1 LVKGRAEG
9 IAIIKR
15 LFSDRRQNLSEI
27 IVKSIHRLKVQK
39 VKIERITFRLEQ
51 RDKKLFQ
58 ICVSSLKSNN
68 RERAVVCANE
78 LAHVRKL
85 IAFLKQV
92 QLALERVIL
101 RLETIK
107 ELNDIMVELRPALR
121 MLKSVT
127 NQLSEL
133 LPDVASELENV
144 NESIAETLAITKL
157 EASPEA
163 LIPLQMKTPAGEE
176 ILKEV
181 SAFLEEKVAE
191 KLPEPPASPIVKEA
205 AEQPVKQM
213 VALAATCTTSTRQ
226 EGASQS
232 EKTIS
237 FRETEL
243 QRLSLKLQ
251 RMTINDSIE
260 NMILE
265 YVKKKNGEISITE
278 CALELNLPTSE
289 VKEALKSLGEK
300 GKIKIYVK

>member
-1 LVKGRAEG
+1 MKGRAEG

>member
-1 LVKGRAEG
+1 MKGRAEG

-68 RERAVVCANE
+68 RERAIVCANE

-127 NQLSEL
+127 NQLSEF

-213 VALAATCTTSTRQ
+213 VALAATCTTSTRE
-226 EGASQS
+226 EGTSQS

-265 YVKKKNGEISITE
+265 YVKKKKGEINITE

>member
-1 LVKGRAEG
+1 MKGRAEG
-9 IAIIKR
+9 IAIIKG
-15 LFSDRRQNLSEI
+15 LFNNRRQNLSEI
-27 IVKSIHRLKVQK
+27 IVKSINRLKIQK
-39 VKIERITFRLEQ
+39 VKIERVTFKLEQ
-51 RDKKLFQ
+51 RDRKLFQ
-58 ICVSSLKSNN
+58 LCISSLKNNN
-68 RERAVVCANE
+68 RERAVICANE
-78 LAHVRKL
+78 LAHIRKL

-107 ELNDIMVELRPALR
+107 ELNDVMVELRPALK
-121 MLKSVT
+121 MLKSIT
-127 NQLSEL
+127 NQLSDF

-181 SAFLEEKVAE
+181 SSFLEEKAAE
-191 KLPEPPASPIVKEA
+191 KLPEPPASPIIEEKA
-205 AEQPVKQM
+205 AEEPVKQM
-213 VALAATCTTSTRQ
+213 VALTATCTTSTRQ
-226 EGASQS
+226 EGTPQS

-237 FRETEL
+237 FKETEL

-251 RMTINDSIE
+251 RMTVNDSIE

-265 YVKKKNGEISITE
+265 YARKKNGEINITE
-278 CALELNLPTSE
+278 CALELNIPTSE

>member
-1 LVKGRAEG
+1 
-9 IAIIKR
+9 
-15 LFSDRRQNLSEI
+15 LSEI

-68 RERAVVCANE
+68 RERAIVCANE

-191 KLPEPPASPIVKEA
+191 KLPEPPASPIVTEA

-232 EKTIS
+232 EKTVS

>member
-1 LVKGRAEG
+1 M
-9 IAIIKR
+9 I
-15 LFSDRRQNLSEI
+15 
-27 IVKSIHRLKVQK
+27 
-39 VKIERITFRLEQ
+39 
-51 RDKKLFQ
+51 
-58 ICVSSLKSNN
+58 
-68 RERAVVCANE
+68 
-78 LAHVRKL
+78 
-85 IAFLKQV
+85 
-92 QLALERVIL
+92 
-101 RLETIK
+101 
-107 ELNDIMVELRPALR
+107 ELRPALK
-121 MLKSVT
+121 MLKSIT
-127 NQLSEL
+127 NQLSDF

-181 SAFLEEKVAE
+181 SSFLEEKVAE
-191 KLPEPPASPIVKEA
+191 KLPEPPASPIIEEKV
-205 AEQPVKQM
+205 AEEPVKQM
-213 VALAATCTTSTRQ
+213 VALTATCTTSTRQ
-226 EGASQS
+226 EGSPQS

-237 FRETEL
+237 FKETEL

-251 RMTINDSIE
+251 RMTVDDSIE

-265 YVKKKNGEISITE
+265 YARKKNGEINITE

>member
-1 LVKGRAEG
+1 MKRRAEG
-9 IAIIKR
+9 IVIIKG
-15 LFSDRRQNLSEI
+15 LFNNRRQNLDEI
-27 IVKSIHRLKVQK
+27 IVKSIHKLKIQK
-39 VKIERITFRLEQ
+39 VKIERVTFRLQQ
-51 RDKKLFQ
+51 RDKKLFH
-58 ICVSSLKSNN
+58 ICVSSLKNNN
-68 RERAVVCANE
+68 RERAVICANE
-78 LAHVRKL
+78 LAQVRKL

-107 ELNDIMVELRPALR
+107 ELSDIMVELRPALKT
-121 MLKSVT
+121 LKSIT

-133 LPDVASELENV
+133 LPDVASEIESV

-157 EASPEA
+157 SGDPES

-191 KLPEPPASPIVKEA
+191 KLPEPPASPIEEA
-205 AEQPVKQM
+205 AEEPVKQM
-213 VALAATCTTSTRQ
+213 IALAATCTTSTH
-226 EGASQS
+226 EEETSESQ
-232 EKTIS
+232 KTVS
-237 FRETEL
+237 FKETEL
-243 QRLSLKLQ
+243 QKLSLKVQ
-251 RMTINDSIE
+251 KMTMTNSIE

-265 YVKKKNGEISITE
+265 YAKKRNGEISVTE
-278 CALELNLPTSE
+278 CALELNIPTSE